1 MKREVRDNAT
11 KRYPKPVTKVELDDK
26 HVKLRIILIVVFIII
41 AGVFIGITLSRQFGT
56 KAGWTTIEV
65 TYDENN
71 NSGDFVFQYELGTK
85 NISLTSEKNQLSKIY
100 TESLIK
106 IYQLLD
112 EVNEYQTLKNIY
124 YINKHINEEIEVDSV
139 LYESLKNLNNTRY
152 IYQSLI
158 FNQYSNMFY
167 ADSDSNAIKFDAY
180 KNEEMK
186 TYFKSILYYTNNEH
200 HINLELLENNKVKLN
215 VSVEYQTFM
224 KEIEENTFIS
234 LEFIKNA
241 SIIDYV
247 SDTLIKNNFTTG
259 NISSYDGYTRNLD
272 SRNMEYNMNVRDKE
286 DIVYNAFS
294 YTYKGPT
301 SIVYLRN
308 YKVNAKDESRFY
320 EYKDGTRR
328 TWYIDLN
335 DGLDKAVTS
344 NMICLSNNKT
354 CVAILLEMLNAYVS
368 LTIDTD
374 LINNLKLHDIDTI
387 YINKKE
393 IHHNFDTNIKNIY
406 STSTIS
412 YEVIYDKD

>member
-1 MKREVRDNAT
+1 MLSLFKGVFMKREVRDNAT

-85 NISLTSEKNQLSKIY
+85 NISLTSEKNQVSKIY

-180 KNEEMK
+180 KNE
-186 TYFKSILYYTNNEH
+186 LVNE
-200 HINLELLENNKVKLN
+200 NL
-215 VSVEYQTFM
+215 F
-224 KEIEENTFIS
+224 
-234 LEFIKNA
+234 
-241 SIIDYV
+241 
-247 SDTLIKNNFTTG
+247 
-259 NISSYDGYTRNLD
+259 
-272 SRNMEYNMNVRDKE
+272 
-286 DIVYNAFS
+286 
-294 YTYKGPT
+294 
-301 SIVYLRN
+301 
-308 YKVNAKDESRFY
+308 
-320 EYKDGTRR
+320 
-328 TWYIDLN
+328 
-335 DGLDKAVTS
+335 
-344 NMICLSNNKT
+344 
-354 CVAILLEMLNAYVS
+354 
-368 LTIDTD
+368 
-374 LINNLKLHDIDTI
+374 
-387 YINKKE
+387 
-393 IHHNFDTNIKNIY
+393 
-406 STSTIS
+406 
-412 YEVIYDKD
+412 

>member
-1 MKREVRDNAT
+1 MKREVRDNTT

-26 HVKLRIILIVVFIII
+26 HIKLRIILIVAFVII
-41 AGVFIGITLSRQFGT
+41 AGVFIGIAISRYFGT

-71 NSGDFVFQYELGTK
+71 NGGDFVFQYELGTK
-85 NISLTSEKNQLSKIY
+85 NISPTSEKNQVSKIY

-112 EVNEYQTLKNIY
+112 ETTEYQTLKNVY
-124 YINKHINEEIEVDSV
+124 YINNHINEEIEIDSV
-139 LYESLKNLNNTRY
+139 LYDSFKNLNNTRY

-186 TYFKSILYYTNNEH
+186 IYFESVLYYTNDEH
-200 HINLELLENNKVKLN
+200 HINLELLGNNKVKLN
-215 VSVEYQTFM
+215 VSVEYQAFM
-224 KEIEENTFIS
+224 KELEENTFIS
-234 LEFIKNA
+234 FEFIKNA

-247 SDTLIKNNFTTG
+247 SDILIKNNFTTG

-272 SRNMEYNMNVRDKE
+272 TRNIEYNMNVRDKG

-294 YTYKGPT
+294 YTYNGPT

-320 EYKDGTRR
+320 EYKDGARR
-328 TWYIDLN
+328 TCYIDLN

-344 NMICLSNNKT
+344 NMICLSKNKT
-354 CVAILLEMLNAYVS
+354 CVTILLEMLQVYVNS
-368 LTIDTD
+368 SIDSD
-374 LINNLKLHDIDTI
+374 LINGLKSNNIYTI

-406 STSTIS
+406 STSTIT